1 MATITNY
8 NIDQGSDWST
18 VVTAKDTSGTVIDLS
33 NYTITSHMR
42 KNYTS
47 TASAAISGTTLV
59 ASAGT
64 LTLNLTSA
72 VSAEMKSG
80 YYYYDVEVTSGSV
93 ITRIL
98 EGKIHLRPEVT
109 KVISE

>member
-8 NIDQGSDWST
+8 KIDQGSDWST
-18 VVTAKDTSGTVIDLS
+18 EVTAKDSAGAVIDLS
-33 NYTITSHMR
+33 NHTITSHMR

-47 TASAAISGTTLV
+47 TVSTAITGTTV
-59 ASAGT
+59 NASAGT

-72 VSAEMKSG
+72 VSAAMKSG
-80 YYYYDVEVTSGSV
+80 YYYYDVEVTTGSTV
-93 ITRIL
+93 TRIL

-109 KVISE
+109 KVSE

>member
-18 VVTAKDTSGTVIDLS
+18 IVTAKDSSGAVIDLS
-33 NYTITSHMR
+33 NRTITSHMR

-47 TASAAISGTTLV
+47 TASTAISGIAKV

-72 VSAEMKSG
+72 VSAAMKSG
-80 YYYYDVEVTSGSV
+80 YYYYDVEVTTGSIV
-93 ITRIL
+93 TRIL

-109 KVISE
+109 KVSE

>member
-18 VVTAKDTSGTVIDLS
+18 EVTAKDSAGAVIDLS
-33 NYTITSHMR
+33 NHTITSHIR

-47 TASAAISGTTLV
+47 TASIAISADALV
-59 ASAGT
+59 PPEGT
-64 LTLNLTSA
+64 LILNLTSA
-72 VSAEMKSG
+72 VSAAMKSG
-80 YYYYDVEVTSGSV
+80 YYYYDVEVTTGSIV
-93 ITRIL
+93 TRIL

-109 KVISE
+109 KVSE